1 MIPYFYEVLAACGIA
16 SSVCYFFL
24 RLWYN
29 YKKETMKQEKKESKH
44 KVEQDLETQLN
55 DIIDNAPNIKS
66 KLDSEIEAMRQK
78 GVTNDQM
85 SGMLM
90 YKQIV
95 DLAASNPQLAQIIGK
110 PIVKSLVGIVGK
122 IPKIIG
128 GLTSI

>member
-1 MIPYFYEVLAACGIA
+1 MIPYFYEVIIGVGVATSI
-16 SSVCYFFL
+16 CYFFL

-29 YKKETMKQEKKESKH
+29 YKKETLAQVKKENKNKAS
-44 KVEQDLETQLN
+44 QDLETQLN
-55 DIIDNAPNIKS
+55 DIIDNAPNIKN
-66 KLDSEIEAMRQK
+66 KLDAEIDAMKAK
-78 GVTNDQM
+78 GVTDQQM

-95 DLAASNPQLAQIIGK
+95 DLAASNPQLAQILGK